1 MLILD
6 LEPAEIIGRNKVS
19 YRQRI
24 PGSSCPREDA
34 VDIEILV
41 TCRNV
46 DRKIIQSIRLD
57 LPRE

>member
-6 LEPAEIIGRNKVS
+6 LEPPEIIGRNKAF
-19 YRQRI
+19 YWQRI
-24 PGSSCPREDA
+24 PESSCPKEDA

-46 DRKIIQSIRLD
+46 DRKIM
-57 LPRE
+57 

>member
-46 DRKIIQSIRLD
+46 DRKSYNLS
-57 LPRE
+57 E